1 MDRSAKGIRIAGAL
15 LLFVNLAVFF
25 LPMTKIVHTNYGTKE
40 FSAFQYLQNVIHPDS
55 ANPHVFGVSVI
66 DKYYWLFSYY
76 FICDI
81 YKRVSSSAC
90 CRNYWF
96 SRERQANFIRD
107 FLPCN
112 CGGLH
117 YAVFC
122 D

>member
-55 ANPHVFGVSVI
+55 ANPHVFGVSVMFVVWGLLVLPVI
-66 DKYYWLFSYY
+66 LSLAAG
-76 FICDI
+76 II
-81 YKRVSSSAC
+81 G
-90 CRNYWF
+90 
-96 SRERQANFIRD
+96 ERQTNFIRD

>member
-55 ANPHVFGVSVI
+55 ANPHVFGVSVMFVVWGLLVLPVI
-66 DKYYWLFSYY
+66 LSLL
-76 FICDI
+76 
-81 YKRVSSSAC
+81 

-96 SRERQANFIRD
+96 SREHQANFIRD

>member
-55 ANPHVFGVSVI
+55 ANPHVFGVSVM
-66 DKYYWLFSYY
+66 FVGT
-76 FICDI
+76 F
-81 YKRVSSSAC
+81 SSAGDIVTC